1 MNEIIDPRSVD
12 RPNSYIG
19 KSIPRPNAAKL
30 VEGRGQ
36 YVDDIVL
43 PRMVHVAFVRSPH
56 PHARIVRID
65 AAEALKVG
73 GVLRIFTGADL
84 APHCEPWVATLA
96 HLKGM
101 KSAPQLPL
109 PLERATWAGE
119 AVAAVVAESR
129 AAAEDGAGRVA
140 VDYHP
145 LPAAVDME
153 TALDPATPV
162 IHPEL
167 GDNLCFERLNENG
180 KVEDAFAAAHK
191 VVEATFHTARHTG
204 VTLEPRSILADY
216 NRASGRLTVHH
227 ATQAPHMMQTVLAR
241 HLGLAEG
248 DVRVICTDVGGSYGI
263 KVHVYPDEVAVA
275 VIARIMGRPVK
286 FIADRLESFASDI
299 HARDH
304 RIKARMAVDRDG
316 RITAFDVDDLTG
328 IGPYSVYPRTSAVE
342 GNQVVNLVGGPYD
355 FPNFRAK
362 TAVVFQNK
370 TPTCQYRAVGHPI
383 ATAVTEGL
391 VDLAAET
398 VELDP
403 AEFRRRNLMADGSYP
418 RTSAAGMRFEG
429 LSHIAS
435 LDKLLEMMDYA
446 GLRAEQARLRQ
457 NGVHRG
463 IGLASFIELT
473 NPSPFM
479 YGIGGARISAQDG
492 CTVRID
498 PDGSVMAATG
508 VTEQGQG
515 TEAIIRQIVAEAVGV
530 PIAQVRVITGDTLT
544 TPYGGGTWACRGA
557 GIGGEA
563 ALQSGL
569 AVKRAALEVAGAMLQ
584 AAPEA
589 LDLVDGQI
597 VERTS
602 GQARMALAELA
613 RIVYFRGD
621 TLPPD
626 LPRELMQTRHFI
638 TKQYPFA
645 FTNGVQA
652 SWLEVD
658 VETGIVT
665 LLEHWCVE
673 DCGRVINPML
683 VDEQVRGGIVQGLGG
698 ALYEHCTYSPEGQL
712 MVGSM
717 ADYLVPMAA
726 EMPDIEV
733 GHVETPT
740 KESLLGAKGAGE
752 AGTAGAPAAVMNAI
766 NDALRPF
773 GAKVFAQPFT
783 PERILAALGKVPSR
797 WPAASAP
804 VPPPAPEPARPAAA
818 GVERL
823 GAEPAARVRPPG
835 LLARVLGRRKR

>member
-1 MNEIIDPRSVD
+1 VHETIDPRSVD

-19 KSIPRPNAAKL
+19 KSVPRPNARKL

-36 YVDDIVL
+36 FVDDIVL

-56 PHARIVRID
+56 AHARIVGID
-65 AAEALKVG
+65 GAEALQMP
-73 GVLRIFTGADL
+73 GVVRIFTGREL
-84 APHCEPWVATLA
+84 ETHCDPWVAVLA

-101 KSAPQLPL
+101 KSAPQRPL
-109 PLERATWAGE
+109 PLDRATWVGE
-119 AVAAVVAESR
+119 AVAAVVAETR
-129 AAAEDGAGRVA
+129 AIAEDAVARVA
-140 VDYHP
+140 VAYEP
-145 LPAAVDME
+145 LPAVVDME
-153 TALDPATPV
+153 TALSPETPI
-162 IHPEL
+162 IHSDL
-167 GDNLCFERLNENG
+167 GDNLCFQRINESGN
-180 KVEDAFAAAHK
+180 VDEALAAAHK
-191 VVEATFHTARHTG
+191 VVEATFHTGRHTG
-204 VTLEPRSILADY
+204 ATLEPRSILADY
-216 NRASGRLTVHH
+216 NRASGNLTVYHS
-227 ATQAPHMMQTVLAR
+227 TQAPHMMQGVFAK
-241 HLGLAEG
+241 HLRLPEG

-275 VIARIMGRPVK
+275 AIAKIMGRPVK
-286 FIADRLESFASDI
+286 FIADRLESFSTDI

-304 RIKARMAVDRDG
+304 RIKARMAVDAEG
-316 RITAFDVDDLTG
+316 RINAIDIDDLTG
-328 IGPYSVYPRTSAVE
+328 IGPYSVYPRTSAIE
-342 GNQVVNLVGGPYD
+342 GNQIVNLVGGPCD
-355 FPNFRAK
+355 FANFRAR
-362 TAVVFQNK
+362 TTVVLQNK

-391 VDLAAET
+391 VDLAAEA
-398 VELDP
+398 VGLDP
-403 AEFRRRNLMADGSYP
+403 VEFRRRNLMQDGTYP
-418 RTSAAGMRFEG
+418 RTSPAGMKFEG

-435 LDKLLEMMDYA
+435 LEKLVAMMDYA
-446 GLRAEQARLRQ
+446 GLRAEQERLRAR
-457 NGVHRG
+457 GIHRG
-463 IGLASFIELT
+463 IGFASFIELT

-498 PDGSVMAATG
+498 PDGSVVAATG

-530 PIAQVRVITGDTLT
+530 PIDQVRVITGDTLT

-569 AVKRAALEVAGAMLQ
+569 AVKGAVLKVAGAMLQ
-584 AAPEA
+584 AGPDT
-589 LDLVDGQI
+589 LDLVNGEI
-597 VERTS
+597 VERRS
-602 GQARMALAELA
+602 GQSRMPLAELA

-638 TKQYPFA
+638 TKEYPFA

-652 SWLEVD
+652 SYLEADVD
-658 VETGIVT
+658 TGMVK
-665 LLEHWCVE
+665 LLKHWCVE
-673 DCGRVINPML
+673 DCGRIINPLL
-683 VDEQVRGGIVQGLGG
+683 VDEQVRGGIVQGIGA

-712 MVGSM
+712 LIGSM

-752 AGTAGAPAAVMNAI
+752 AGTAGAPGAVMNAV

-783 PERILAALGKVPSR
+783 PERILAALGKVPKTGS
-797 WPAASAP
+797 S
-804 VPPPAPEPARPAAA
+804 
-818 GVERL
+818 
-823 GAEPAARVRPPG
+823 
-835 LLARVLGRRKR
+835 

>member
-1 MNEIIDPRSVD
+1 MQEIIDPRSVD

-19 KSIPRPNAAKL
+19 KSVPRPNAARL

-36 YVDDIVL
+36 YVDDIIL
-43 PRMVHVAFVRSPH
+43 PRLVHVNFIRSPH
-56 PHARIVRID
+56 AHAKILNID
-65 AAEALKVG
+65 AAEALQVP
-73 GVLRIFTGADL
+73 GVLRVFTGHDL
-84 APHCEPWVATLA
+84 AQHCDPWVAVLA

-101 KSAPQLPL
+101 KSAAQLPL

-119 AVAAVVAESR
+119 AVAALVAESR
-129 AAAEDGAGRVA
+129 AIAEDASAKVTIA
-140 VDYHP
+140 YEP

-153 TALDPATPV
+153 TALDAATPV
-162 IHPEL
+162 IHPAL
-167 GDNLCFERLNENG
+167 GDNLCFQRVNEAG
-180 KVEDAFAAAHK
+180 KVDEAFAAAHK
-191 VVEATFHTARHTG
+191 VVEATFHSGRHTG
-204 VTLEPRSILADY
+204 ATLEPRSILADY
-216 NRASGRLTVHH
+216 NRAAGKLTVYHS
-227 ATQAPHMMQTVLAR
+227 TQAPHMMQGVFAK
-241 HLGLAEG
+241 HLRLPEA

-275 VIARIMGRPVK
+275 VIAKIMARPVK
-286 FIADRLESFASDI
+286 FIADRLESFVSDI

-304 RIKARMAVDRDG
+304 RIKARMAVDAKG
-316 RITAFDVDDLTG
+316 HITAIDIDDLTG

-342 GNQVVNLVGGPYD
+342 GNQVVNLVGGPYA
-355 FPNFRAK
+355 FANFRAK
-362 TAVVFQNK
+362 TTVVFQNK

-391 VDLAAET
+391 VDLAAGALG
-398 VELDP
+398 LDP
-403 AEFRRRNLMADGSYP
+403 VEFRRRNLMQDGSYP
-418 RTSAAGMRFEG
+418 RTSPAGMTFEG
-429 LSHIAS
+429 LSHQQS
-435 LDKLLEMMDYA
+435 LDTLLAMMDYPA
-446 GLRAEQARLRQ
+446 LRAEQSRLRAK
-457 NGVHRG
+457 GVHRG
-463 IGLASFIELT
+463 IGFASFIELT

-498 PDGSVMAATG
+498 PDGSVLAATG

-530 PIAQVRVITGDTLT
+530 PIEQVRVMTGDTLT

-563 ALQSGL
+563 ALQAGL
-569 AVKRAALEVAGAMLQ
+569 AVRSAALQVAGAMLQ
-584 AAPEA
+584 AQPDT
-589 LDLVDGQI
+589 LDLVNGEI
-597 VERTS
+597 VERHG
-602 GQARMALAELA
+602 GQSRMPLAELS

-658 VETGIVT
+658 TDTGMIT
-665 LLEHWCVE
+665 LLKHWCVE
-673 DCGRVINPML
+673 DCGRIINPLL
-683 VDEQVRGGIVQGLGG
+683 VDEQVRGGIVQGIGG
-698 ALYEHCTYSPEGQL
+698 ALYEHCLYAPDGQL
-712 MVGSM
+712 MTGSL

-740 KESLLGAKGAGE
+740 RESLLGAKGAGE
-752 AGTAGAPAAVMNAI
+752 AGTAGAPGAVMNAI
-766 NDALRPF
+766 NDALKPF
-773 GAKVFAQPFT
+773 AATVFAQPFT
-783 PERILAALGKVPSR
+783 PERILAALGK
-797 WPAASAP
+797 
-804 VPPPAPEPARPAAA
+804 AR
-818 GVERL
+818 
-823 GAEPAARVRPPG
+823 AR
-835 LLARVLGRRKR
+835 

>member
-1 MNEIIDPRSVD
+1 MNEIIDPGSVD

-19 KSIPRPNAAKL
+19 KSVPRPNAAKL

-36 YVDDIVL
+36 YVDDIQL
-43 PRMVHVAFVRSPH
+43 PRLLHVAFVRSPH
-56 PHARIVRID
+56 AHATIGSID
-65 AAEALKVG
+65 ASAALRLP
-73 GVLRIFTGADL
+73 GVRRLFTGREL
-84 APHCEPWVATLA
+84 AQHCEPWVAVLA

-109 PLERATWAGE
+109 PLERATWVGE
-119 AVAAVVAESR
+119 AVAAVVADSR
-129 AAAEDGAGRVA
+129 AVAEDAAAKVA
-140 VDYHP
+140 IAYEP
-145 LPAAVDME
+145 LAAAVDME
-153 TALDPATPV
+153 IALDPATIV
-162 IHPEL
+162 IHPTL
-167 GDNLCFERLNENG
+167 GDNLCFQRLNEAG
-180 KVEDAFAAAHK
+180 KVEEAIAAAHR
-191 VVEATFHTARHTG
+191 VVEATFLSGRHTG
-204 VTLEPRSILADY
+204 ATLEPRSILADY
-216 NRASGRLTVHH
+216 NRASGKLTVYHS
-227 ATQAPHMMQTVLAR
+227 TQAPHMMQGVFAK
-241 HLGLAEG
+241 HLRLAEG
-248 DVRVICTDVGGSYGI
+248 DVRVICSDVGGSYGI

-275 VIARIMGRPVK
+275 AIAKIMGRPIK
-286 FIADRLESFASDI
+286 FIADRLESFVSDI

-304 RIKARMAVDRDG
+304 RIKARMAVDAKG
-316 RITAFDVDDLTG
+316 HITAIDVDDLTG

-342 GNQVVNLVGGPYD
+342 GNQVVNLVGGPYH
-355 FPNFRAK
+355 FANFRAK
-362 TAVVFQNK
+362 TTVVFQNK

-391 VDLAAET
+391 VDLAAEALG
-398 VELDP
+398 LDP
-403 AEFRRRNLMADGSYP
+403 VEFRRRNLMKDGSYP
-418 RTSAAGMRFEG
+418 TTSPAGMKFEG
-429 LSHIAS
+429 LSHEQS
-435 LDKLLEMMDYA
+435 LDTLIGMMDYPA
-446 GLRAEQARLRQ
+446 LRAEQSRLRAQ
-457 NGVHRG
+457 GIHRG
-463 IGLASFIELT
+463 LGFASFIELT

-479 YGIGGARISAQDG
+479 YGVGGARISAQDG
-492 CTVRID
+492 CSVRID

-530 PIAQVRVITGDTLT
+530 PIETVRVLTGDTLT

-563 ALQSGL
+563 ALQAGL
-569 AVKRAALEVAGAMLQ
+569 AVKQAALTVAAAMLQ
-584 AAPEA
+584 AQPDA
-589 LDLVDGQI
+589 LDLSDGQI
-597 VERTS
+597 VDRDS
-602 GQARMALAELA
+602 RQPRMPLAELA

-626 LPRELMQTRHFI
+626 LPRELLQTRHFI

-658 VETGIVT
+658 TETGMIR
-665 LLEHWCVE
+665 LIKHWCVE
-673 DCGRVINPML
+673 DCGRIINPLL

-698 ALYEHCTYSPEGQL
+698 ALYEHCIYSPTGQL
-712 MVGSM
+712 LNASM

-766 NDALRPF
+766 NDALKPF

-783 PERILAALGKVPSR
+783 PERILAALGK
-797 WPAASAP
+797 AK
-804 VPPPAPEPARPAAA
+804 AR
-818 GVERL
+818 
-823 GAEPAARVRPPG
+823 
-835 LLARVLGRRKR
+835 

>member
-1 MNEIIDPRSVD
+1 MNEVIDPRSVD

-19 KSIPRPNAAKL
+19 KSVPRPNARKL

-36 YVDDIVL
+36 FVDDIVL
-43 PRMVHVAFVRSPH
+43 PRMVHAAFVRSPH
-56 PHARIVRID
+56 AHARILRID
-65 AAEALKVG
+65 AAEALG
-73 GVLRIFTGADL
+73 MPGVLRVLTGKDL
-84 APHCEPWVATLA
+84 EPHCEPWVATLA

-101 KSAPQLPL
+101 KSAPQRPL
-109 PLERATWAGE
+109 PIERATWAGE
-119 AVAAVVAESR
+119 PVAAVVAESR
-129 AAAEDGAGRVA
+129 AAAEDALARVR
-140 VDYHP
+140 VDYEP

-153 TALDPATPV
+153 TALAPGTPV

-167 GDNLCFERLNENG
+167 GDNLCFQRVNETG
-180 KVEDAFAAAHK
+180 KVDDAFARAHRI
-191 VVEATFHTARHTG
+191 VEATFHTGRHTG
-204 VTLEPRSILADY
+204 ATLEPRSILADF
-216 NRASGRLTVHH
+216 NRASGKLTVYHS
-227 ATQAPHMMQTVLAR
+227 TQAPHMMQSVFAKHMR
-241 HLGLAEG
+241 LAEG
-248 DVRVICTDVGGSYGI
+248 DVRVICGDVGGSYGI

-275 VIARIMGRPVK
+275 VIARLMGRPVK
-286 FIADRLESFASDI
+286 FVADRLESFASDI

-304 RIKARMAVDRDG
+304 RIKARMAVDADG
-316 RITAFDVDDLTG
+316 RILAIDVDDLTG

-362 TAVVFQNK
+362 TTVVFQNK

-383 ATAVTEGL
+383 ATTVTEGL
-391 VDLAAET
+391 VDLAAEAVGLDP
-398 VELDP
+398 VEL
-403 AEFRRRNLMADGSYP
+403 RRRNLMRDDSYP
-418 RTSAAGMRFEG
+418 RTSPAGMKFEG

-435 LDKLLEMMDYA
+435 LDKLLAMMDYA
-446 GLRAEQARLRQ
+446 GLRAEQARLRER
-457 NGVHRG
+457 GIHRG
-463 IGLASFIELT
+463 IGFASFIELT

-515 TEAIIRQIVAEAVGV
+515 TEAVIRQIVAEAVGV
-530 PIAQVRVITGDTLT
+530 PIAEVRVITGDTLT
-544 TPYGGGTWACRGA
+544 TPYGGGTWACRGT

-563 ALQSGL
+563 ALQAGL
-569 AVKRAALEVAGAMLQ
+569 AVKAATLKVAGAMLQ
-584 AAPEA
+584 AQPDA
-589 LDLVDGQI
+589 LDLVDGHI
-597 VERTS
+597 VEKRS
-602 GQARMALAELA
+602 GQARMPLAELA

-638 TKQYPFA
+638 TKEYPFA

-652 SWLEVD
+652 CWLEVD
-658 VETGIVT
+658 VETGLVT
-665 LLEHWCVE
+665 LLKHWCVE
-673 DCGRVINPML
+673 DCGRIVNPLL
-683 VDEQVRGGIVQGLGG
+683 VDEQVRGGIVQGIGG
-698 ALYEHCTYSPEGQL
+698 ALYEHCIYSPEGQL

-752 AGTAGAPAAVMNAI
+752 AGTAGAPAALMNAI

-773 GAKVFAQPFT
+773 GAKVLAQPFT
-783 PERILAALGKVPSR
+783 PERILAALGKVPAR
-797 WPAASAP
+797 WPA
-804 VPPPAPEPARPAAA
+804 PAPTVAA
-818 GVERL
+818 GSPAHGAGSARAEGFWTRL
-823 GAEPAARVRPPG
+823 F
-835 LLARVLGRRKR
+835 GRRGT

>member
-1 MNEIIDPRSVD
+1 MSEVIDPRSVD

-19 KSIPRPNAAKL
+19 KSVPRPNAAKL

-36 YVDDIVL
+36 YVDDIEL
-43 PRMVHVAFVRSPH
+43 PRMAHVAFVRSPH
-56 PHARIVRID
+56 AHARIARID
-65 AAEALKVG
+65 GAAALAMP
-73 GVLRIFTGADL
+73 GVVRLFIGKDL
-84 APHCEPWVATLA
+84 APHCDPWVAVLA

-101 KSAPQLPL
+101 KSAPQHPL
-109 PLERATWAGE
+109 PPERATWVGE
-119 AVAAVVAESR
+119 AVAAVVANSR
-129 AAAEDGAGRVA
+129 AAAEDAAAKVA
-140 VDYHP
+140 VAYEP

-153 TALDPATPV
+153 TALAQGGPV
-162 IHPEL
+162 IHPDL
-167 GDNLCFERLNENG
+167 GDNLCFQRVNESG
-180 KVEDAFAAAHK
+180 KVDDAFRGAHK
-191 VVEATFHTARHTG
+191 VVEATFHTGRHTG

-216 NRASGRLTVHH
+216 NRASNKLTVHH
-227 ATQAPHMMQTVLAR
+227 ATQAPHMMQAIFAK
-241 HLGLAEG
+241 HLRLPEG

-275 VIARIMGRPVK
+275 VIAKIMGRPVK

-304 RIKARMAVDRDG
+304 RITARMAVSAEG
-316 RITAFDVDDLTG
+316 RIEAIDVDDLTG

-355 FPNFRAK
+355 FANYRAR
-362 TAVVFQNK
+362 TTVVLQNK

-383 ATAVTEGL
+383 ATTVTEGL
-391 VDLAAET
+391 VDLAAEALG
-398 VELDP
+398 LDP
-403 AEFRRRNLMADGSYP
+403 VEFRRRNLMADGSYP
-418 RTSAAGMRFEG
+418 RTSPAGMRFEG
-429 LSHIAS
+429 LSHHAS
-435 LDKLLEMMDYA
+435 LDKLLGMLDYK
-446 GLRAEQARLRQ
+446 GLRAEQARLREK
-457 NGVHRG
+457 GIHRG
-463 IGLASFIELT
+463 LGFASFIELT

-479 YGIGGARISAQDG
+479 YGMGGAPISAQDG

-498 PDGSVMAATG
+498 PDGSVQAATG

-515 TEAIIRQIVAEAVGV
+515 TEAVIRQIVAEAVGV
-530 PIAQVRVITGDTLT
+530 PIERVRVITGDTLT

-563 ALQSGL
+563 ALQAGL
-569 AVKRAALEVAGAMLQ
+569 AVKRSALEVAGAMLQ
-584 AAPEA
+584 TAPDT
-589 LDLVDGQI
+589 LDLVRGEI
-597 VERTS
+597 VDKA
-602 GQARMALAELA
+602 GAKPRMQLAELS

-638 TKQYPFA
+638 TKQFPFA

-652 SWLEVD
+652 CWLEVD
-658 VETGIVT
+658 VDTGLVK
-665 LLEHWCVE
+665 LLKLWCVE
-673 DCGRVINPML
+673 DCGRIINPLL
-683 VDEQVRGGIVQGLGG
+683 VDEQVRGGIVQGIGG
-698 ALYEHCTYSPEGQL
+698 ALYEHCLYSTEGQL
-712 MVGSM
+712 MTGSM

-740 KESLLGAKGAGE
+740 RESLLGAKGAGE

-766 NDALRPF
+766 NDALKPF

-797 WPAASAP
+797 WPTAAPATGARP
-804 VPPPAPEPARPAAA
+804 YVAPPAPEPSAGPKPA
-818 GVERL
+818 GFL
-823 GAEPAARVRPPG
+823 SKMF
-835 LLARVLGRRKR
+835 GRDKGS